1 MDATTAFDARK
12 SSLGDILV
20 TMGVITPPQLQDALK
35 ECDPAQKNLG
45 QILIAMGVTTEE
57 KILKAVSIR
66 LGISYFTTFE
76 GMLEPD
82 VVPLVPEGMARKH
95 LVVPLLKTE
104 DALTVGM
111 ANPVDIVAIDELT
124 RRTGLKILPVMT
136 PLGNLM
142 RTIQQVYGG
151 KPMAEETVADPKA
164 AVHAA
169 KDQFVRF
176 QAAETSVIETVDTVL
191 HEAIMRKVTDIHIES
206 AEKLARVRYRID
218 GMLQDA
224 RTVDKETVSAVIARV
239 KILAQ
244 LDITETRLPQDGHIR
259 IDHKGLPV
267 DLRVSTV
274 PSVYGEKVVLRILD
288 SSKSLR
294 KLSDLNLSPINLKS
308 LQDAI
313 QVPNQITLVTGPTGS
328 GKTTTL
334 YAGLAELNDPSCNIV
349 TLEDPVEYRIDRIT
363 QIETHAKIGLTF
375 AAGLRAILR
384 QDPNVILVGEIRDL
398 ETAEIAIQAAITGHR
413 VFSTLHTNDAPSA
426 IHRLITMRV
435 EPYLIAAAL
444 GGVMAQ
450 RLVRRL
456 CEACKKEH
464 PMTEA
469 EETAL
474 GSSVK
479 NRGPFFESTGC
490 QACFQTGYSGRLA
503 IHEWLKV
510 TRSIK
515 ELTLKRASIDELR
528 AAARAEGMKS
538 LQEDALERASQGLT
552 SLTEVLRVT
561 QHEAD

>member
-1 MDATTAFDARK
+1 MDATTAFDARR

-20 TMGVITPPQLQDALK
+20 TMGVITPKQLQEAVK

-45 QILIAMGVTTEE
+45 QILVAMGVTTEE

-82 VVPLVPEGMARKH
+82 VVPLVPEAIARKF
-95 LVVPLLKTE
+95 LVVPLLKSE

-111 ANPVDIVAIDELT
+111 VNPVDIVAIDELT

-136 PLGNLM
+136 PLANLM
-142 RTIQQVYGG
+142 QTIQQVYGG
-151 KPMAEETVADPKA
+151 KPISEETVDPKT

-176 QAAETSVIETVDTVL
+176 QAAETSVVETVETVIR
-191 HEAIMRKVTDIHIES
+191 EAVMRKVTDIHVES

-218 GMLQDA
+218 GLLQDA
-224 RTVDKETVSAVIARV
+224 KTFDKDLASAIIARI

-259 IDHKGLPV
+259 FDHNGQPV
-267 DLRVSTV
+267 DLRISTV
-274 PSVYGEKVVLRILD
+274 PGIYGEKVVMRILD

-294 KLSDLNLSPINLKS
+294 TLSDLNLSPNNLKS
-308 LQDAI
+308 IRDAI
-313 QVPNQITLVTGPTGS
+313 RLPNQITLVTGPTGS

-398 ETAEIAIQAAITGHR
+398 ETAEIAVQAAITGHR

-435 EPYLIAAAL
+435 EPYLIAAAV
-444 GGVMAQ
+444 GGIMAQ

-464 PMTEA
+464 PITEA
-469 EETAL
+469 EEAAL
-474 GSSVK
+474 GPSVK
-479 NRGPFFESTGC
+479 GQGPFFESVGC
-490 QACFQTGYSGRLA
+490 QACFQTGYSGRIA

-510 TRSIK
+510 TRRIK
-515 ELTLKRASIDELR
+515 ELTLKRASVDELR
-528 AAARAEGMKS
+528 TAARAEGMKS
-538 LQEDALERASQGLT
+538 LQEDALERAGQGLT

-561 QHEAD
+561 QYEAD